1 MTLIRREVRELL
13 QDLEENVSRNALM
26 KLLELTKDLSGL
38 GERVGLVNDA
48 VERCLVD
55 GRSRFRPSTALDPE
69 GSSAEFVFALDDI
82 IQAMVLFQNAHTAPD
97 RTAVGGLEDIELML
111 ESFSQRIE
119 EVISEGKRSCS

>member
-13 QDLEENVSRNALM
+13 EDLEENVSRNALM

-55 GRSRFRPSTALDPE
+55 GMFGFEALHPQ
-69 GSSAEFVFALDDI
+69 LK
-82 IQAMVLFQNAHTAPD
+82 NN
-97 RTAVGGLEDIELML
+97 R
-111 ESFSQRIE
+111 
-119 EVISEGKRSCS
+119 